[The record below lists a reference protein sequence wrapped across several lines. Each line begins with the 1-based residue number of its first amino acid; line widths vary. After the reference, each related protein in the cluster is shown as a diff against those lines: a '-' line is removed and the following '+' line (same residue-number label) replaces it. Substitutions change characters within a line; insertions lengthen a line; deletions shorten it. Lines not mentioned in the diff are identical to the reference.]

1 MITSEKP
8 RKLHWDLSR
17 YLLCAYENTTL
28 ALACAWRGVG
38 NNFTTEIQKNSKG
51 TTHVQNVSR
60 YLLCANNRYTLA
72 LACAWKDYGK
82 LPTNIRQKYMYK
94 ATVHF
99 PRNTLCATFFNI
111 VALACAWKNGLFFVI
126 RKLQIDTRK
135 WTRTSLHWDTRVQI
149 VTKKYHIC

>member
-1 MITSEKP
+1 
-8 RKLHWDLSR
+8 
-17 YLLCAYENTTL
+17 LLCANDKQAL

-51 TTHVQNVSR
+51 TTYVQNVSR

-99 PRNTLCATFFNI
+99 PRDTLCATFFNI
-111 VALACAWKNGLFFVI
+111 VALACAWKNGLYFVI

-135 WTRTSLHWDTRVQI
+135 
-149 VTKKYHIC
+149 

>member
-1 MITSEKP
+1 
-8 RKLHWDLSR
+8 
-17 YLLCAYENTTL
+17 LLCANDKQAL

-38 NNFTTEIQKNSKG
+38 NNFTTDQEIQKNSKG

-99 PRNTLCATFFNI
+99 PRDTLCATFFNI
-111 VALACAWKNGLFFVI
+111 VALACAWKNVLHFVI

-135 WTRTSLHWDTRVQI
+135 
-149 VTKKYHIC
+149 

>member
-1 MITSEKP
+1 MLGEESEITSPQIKKY
-8 RKLHWDLSR
+8 R
-17 YLLCAYENTTL
+17 
-28 ALACAWRGVG
+28 
-38 NNFTTEIQKNSKG
+38 KNSKG

-126 RKLQIDTRK
+126 RNLQIDTRK
-135 WTRTSLHWDTRVQI
+135 RTRTSLHWDTRVQI